1 MRQAGRKLYHLLGG
15 VGLLSLYYVLG
26 RERSLIFYGCFFL
39 VVLGIDVL
47 RLRINAVNRF
57 VMRNFSSFIRKNEE
71 HKLTGTAPYIL
82 GIGISL
88 FVYAPEIATA
98 AICYLAFGDVAATA
112 IGERYGRTK
121 IRDKSLEGTAAFI
134 IAALTAG
141 FILSFI
147 GIDLMTGVMVMGV
160 LVAAGVEILPLP
172 VNDNL
177 AIPLLSG
184 AAMQLLMNGLK

>member
-1 MRQAGRKLYHLLGG
+1 MRQIGRKLYHLFGG

-26 RERSLIFYGCFFL
+26 RERSFIFYGCFFL
-39 VVLGIDVL
+39 VVLSIDVL

-71 HKLTGTAPYIL
+71 DKLTGTAPYIL

-88 FVYAPEIATA
+88 FAYEPEIATA

-112 IGERYGRTK
+112 IGEKYGRTK
-121 IRDKSLEGTAAFI
+121 IRDKSLEGTTAFI
-134 IAALTAG
+134 VAALTAG
-141 FILSFI
+141 FSLSFI
-147 GIDLMTGVMVMGV
+147 GIELMTGVMVMGV

-177 AIPLLSG
+177 AIPVLSG
-184 AAMQLLMNGLK
+184 AAMQLLMNGFK

>member
-1 MRQAGRKLYHLLGG
+1 MQQIGRKLYHLFGG

-26 RERSLIFYGCFFL
+26 RERSLLFYGCFFL
-39 VVLGIDVL
+39 VVLGIDLL
-47 RLRINAVNRF
+47 RLRVNAVNRF

-71 HKLTGTAPYIL
+71 HKLTGTAPYIF
-82 GIGISL
+82 GIGFSL
-88 FVYAPEIATA
+88 FAYSPEIATA
-98 AICYLAFGDVAATA
+98 AICYLAFGDVAATT
-112 IGERYGRTK
+112 IGERYGRTR

-141 FILSFI
+141 LIMSFI
-147 GIDLMTGVMVMGV
+147 GIELITGVMVMGV

-177 AIPLLSG
+177 AIPILSG
-184 AAMQLLMNGLK
+184 AAMQWLMYCLT